1 MASNTV
7 QVLDTM
13 SPKTGLTVVRELTDW
28 NKQTNKKKIVLT
40 WETWRG
46 AGGGDLIITWAEK
59 VGKRGG
65 GERTKSSC
73 PEKIF
78 FVTKLISKKEI
89 TLTDMAG
96 VRGFISMT
104 IAYYQHSH
112 VWHRQTCILT
122 RTLLSWSWASDLMFG
137 ARSLT
142 FMFGTKPFLIRNEFS
157 FKRSI

>member
-7 QVLDTM
+7 QVLNTV

-28 NKQTNKKKIVLT
+28 NKKKKRKQF
-40 WETWRG
+40 WHER
-46 AGGGDLIITWAEK
+46 
-59 VGKRGG
+59 RGG
-65 GERTKSSC
+65 GTGGKGEGIWSLRGQKRWGRGGEQYLVV
-73 PEKIF
+73 PETIF
-78 FVTKLISKKEI
+78 LVTKLISKKEI

-142 FMFGTKPFLIRNEFS
+142 FMFRTKPFLIRNEFS
-157 FKRSI
+157 FKRLI